1 METESVAAGESPVP
15 GGSASGIAAT
25 APGPTAA
32 PDAATRIHDV
42 LGRLF
47 GLPAPVLIRAW
58 DGSESGPP
66 GAPTVVV
73 RSRRAVRRLLWR
85 PDELGLARALVA
97 GEIEVSGSLLE
108 VLETLAPYAR
118 SIGAR
123 PELSTADRTDLLRTA
138 VALGAV
144 GPQPKPPPEEL
155 SGAERRQALADD
167 QTPVERA
174 GRFDDLTLTFAS
186 TLLGPSYLC
195 GPGFW
200 ADSSDVSAELAESA
214 ESEASVESATEV
226 AQLAGADL
234 ACRKLALTPG
244 ARLLDIG
251 CEWGGFVVHA
261 ARDYGVSAVGVTRS
275 AEQARA
281 ATKLAESA
289 GVADRVH
296 IVHGSWRSLASDAGF
311 DAVTGSGLGD
321 FIGAAEFGEQVS
333 ALGGMLVPGGRLLLD
348 QVCRKAGPVAP
359 ERSFVDAYVAPGAQ
373 LPRLGEIAD
382 AVEAADLEVCSVDS
396 LRVHQSATLR
406 AWTSALESRLAT
418 TDGHADLPGV
428 TPGRLRVWHLYLAAS
443 TVAFDAGRI
452 GMHQLLATRP
462 TPATRPGEALPS

>member
-1 METESVAAGESPVP
+1 V
-15 GGSASGIAAT
+15 
-25 APGPTAA
+25 
-32 PDAATRIHDV
+32 
-42 LGRLF
+42 RLF
-47 GLPAPVLIRAW
+47 GLPAPVMIRAW
-58 DGSESGPP
+58 DGSESGPA

-97 GEIEVSGSLLE
+97 GEIEVSGSLLG
-108 VLETLAPYAR
+108 VLEALAPYAR

-155 SGAERRQALADD
+155 TGAERKQALADD
-167 QTPVERA
+167 QTPVEQA
-174 GRFDDLTLTFAS
+174 GQFNDLTLGSAS
-186 TLLGPSYLC
+186 VLLGPSYLC

-200 ADSSDVSAELAESA
+200 ADEPVAAEAARSAAAAGSA
-214 ESEASVESATEV
+214 ESATEA

-234 ACRKLALTPG
+234 ACRKLGLTPG

-251 CEWGGFVVHA
+251 CEWGGFIVHA

-275 AEQARA
+275 AEQAKA
-281 ATKLAESA
+281 AVQLAESA

-296 IVHGSWRSLASDAGF
+296 IVHGSWRSLGSDAGF

-321 FIGAAEFGEQVS
+321 FIGALEFGEQVS

-396 LRVHQSATLR
+396 LRVHQARTLR
-406 AWTSALESRLAT
+406 AWTSALESRLAS
-418 TDGHADLPGV
+418 DHGADLPGV
-428 TPGRLRVWHLYLAAS
+428 AAGRLRVWHLYLSAS

-462 TPATRPGEALPS
+462 IPATRPGEALPS